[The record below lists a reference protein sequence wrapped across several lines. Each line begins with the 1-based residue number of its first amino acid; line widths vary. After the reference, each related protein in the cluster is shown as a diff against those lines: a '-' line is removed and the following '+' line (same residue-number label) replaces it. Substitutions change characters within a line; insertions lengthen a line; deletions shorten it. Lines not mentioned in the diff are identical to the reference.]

1 MSVRF
6 DVRMWRE
13 LNTPVKGRELMLLVR
28 LMPEELGELPA
39 DESVGGRFMWMSE
52 VGDGMV

>member
-1 MSVRF
+1 MRF
-6 DVRMWRE
+6 DVRVWRH

-52 VGDGMV
+52 VGDGMVQ